1 LIKIKATL
9 GDYKDLNRRYLQITD
24 AVVFDD
30 GKVEFTPL
38 FANFFKTDAG
48 KVFDD
53 AFLGCHLLAEDCEID
68 RINKYLV
75 FNDKK
80 VVEVFN
86 AENNLSVDSIKGVY
100 DFIENDRYNRFRQL
114 IDTKFPNN
122 VIVSMLDK
130 FETREQDSE
139 LISIAGGEAD
149 VPTIF
154 EYIVAVA
161 WYRISGYSG
170 KILDYMNLSL
180 DMNLLPRTHAGG
192 GESGIVYKYSETP
205 YYPAH
210 SLLIECTLM
219 EGTTQRHGEMEPV
232 SRHLANYMIDEDEN
246 AYCTFVSNNLH
257 ASVVSDFR
265 MRKSNPYYR
274 NDNEHV
280 DGMKIIPLHTRELR
294 TIIEKKMSY
303 AQLFKI
309 FEAAHLSTDVQAPPE
324 WYNTCV
330 KAEIDDV

>member
-1 LIKIKATL
+1 L
-9 GDYKDLNRRYLQITD
+9 
-24 AVVFDD
+24 FD
-30 GKVEFTPL
+30 
-38 FANFFKTDAG
+38 NFFKTDAG

-53 AFLGCHLLAEDCEID
+53 AFVSCHLLTEDCEIEK
-68 RINKYLV
+68 INKYLV

-86 AENNLSVDSIKGVY
+86 AENNLSVDSIKEVY
-100 DFIENDRYNRFRQL
+100 DFIENDRYNRFRHL
-114 IDTKFPNN
+114 IDTKFPNS

-180 DMNLLPRTHAGG
+180 NMNLLPRTHAGG
-192 GESGIVYKYSETP
+192 GESDIVYKYSETP

-232 SRHLANYMIDEDEN
+232 SRHLSNYMIDEDEN

-265 MRKSNPYYR
+265 MRKANPYYR
-274 NDNEHV
+274 NNNEHV
-280 DGMKIIPLHTRELR
+280 DGMKIIPLHTRELK

-309 FEAAHLSTDVQAPPE
+309 FESAYVSTDVQAPPE

-330 KAEIDDV
+330 KAEIDVV